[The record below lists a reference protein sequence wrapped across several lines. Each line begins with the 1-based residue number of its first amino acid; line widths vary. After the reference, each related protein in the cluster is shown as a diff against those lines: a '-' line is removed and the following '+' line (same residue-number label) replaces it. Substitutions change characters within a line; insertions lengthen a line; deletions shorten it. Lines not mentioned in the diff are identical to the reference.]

1 MPRKITSSLVA
12 LASILPFALPAHAL
26 EADRSKEP
34 APIGSTQATAEPTP
48 PSTPEPA
55 PHDAFATEL
64 AGGRIMRGASVHRAL
79 HFTFDD
85 GPSEHT
91 TRLLD
96 TLEARHVHATF
107 FLVARQLEHDR
118 GARIAR
124 DIMHRG
130 HTIGLHTYRHDD
142 ITTLDTA
149 ALRADFD
156 RSERVFDEVF
166 EARPW
171 LVRPPYGRHDDHVD
185 IEIAARGYTEVL
197 WNITAEDGRAQSAEA
212 ILEIFQ
218 HSLDRQDRMP
228 GGAGGIVVLHD
239 THPWVVDAMPLIL
252 DEIDARNC
260 EALTA
265 DEELWDMQ
273 DDLSSWFQA
282 RGRAAANRSASRMT
296 MEEDVF
302 EARQASLRA
311 RYETLCAAR
320 ESALSE
326 SQTP

>member
-1 MPRKITSSLVA
+1 
-12 LASILPFALPAHAL
+12 
-26 EADRSKEP
+26 
-34 APIGSTQATAEPTP
+34 
-48 PSTPEPA
+48 
-55 PHDAFATEL
+55 
-64 AGGRIMRGASVHRAL
+64 MRGASVHRAL

-107 FLVARQLEHDR
+107 FLVARQLERER
-118 GARIAR
+118 GARSAR
-124 DIMHRG
+124 DIMLRG

-142 ITTLDTA
+142 LTTLDAA

-171 LVRPPYGRHDDHVD
+171 LVRPPYGRHDERID
-185 IEIAARGYTEVL
+185 IEFASRGYTEVL
-197 WNITAEDGRAQSAEA
+197 WNITAEDGRAQSAQA
-212 ILEIFQ
+212 ILELFQ

-228 GGAGGIVVLHD
+228 GGPGGIVVLHD
-239 THPWVVDAMPLIL
+239 SHPWVVDAMPLLL

-260 EALTA
+260 EALA
-265 DEELWDMQ
+265 EDEELWDVQ
-273 DDLSSWFQA
+273 DDLTPWFQA
-282 RGRAAANRSASRMT
+282 RGRAAATRSASRMT
-296 MEEDVF
+296 MDQDVF
-302 EARQASLRA
+302 EARQASLHAHYEALCTA
-311 RYETLCAAR
+311 RGSTPGPV
-320 ESALSE
+320 SE

>member
-1 MPRKITSSLVA
+1 M
-12 LASILPFALPAHAL
+12 
-26 EADRSKEP
+26 
-34 APIGSTQATAEPTP
+34 
-48 PSTPEPA
+48 
-55 PHDAFATEL
+55 
-64 AGGRIMRGASVHRAL
+64 
-79 HFTFDD
+79 
-85 GPSEHT
+85 
-91 TRLLD
+91 
-96 TLEARHVHATF
+96 HATF

-197 WNITAEDGRAQSAEA
+197 WNITAEDSATHNA
-212 ILEIFQ
+212 DGILELFQ

-239 THPWVVDAMPLIL
+239 SHPWVVDAMRSSSTRSMHVT
-252 DEIDARNC
+252 ARPSRQ
-260 EALTA
+260 TK
-265 DEELWDMQ
+265 
-273 DDLSSWFQA
+273 SS
-282 RGRAAANRSASRMT
+282 GICRMI
-296 MEEDVF
+296 
-302 EARQASLRA
+302 
-311 RYETLCAAR
+311 
-320 ESALSE
+320 
-326 SQTP
+326 

>member
-1 MPRKITSSLVA
+1 MPRIASSLLA
-12 LASILPFALPAHAL
+12 LASILPLTLPAHAL
-26 EADRSKEP
+26 DAARTKEP
-34 APIGSTQATAEPTP
+34 ATPT
-48 PSTPEPA
+48 SQVTEVSPEPPVAPEVA
-55 PHDAFATEL
+55 PHDAFATAL
-64 AGGRIMRGASVHRAL
+64 GGGRIIRGASVHRAL

-91 TRLLD
+91 ARLLE

-124 DIMHRG
+124 DIMRRG

-142 ITTLDTA
+142 ITTLDDA

-156 RSERVFDEVF
+156 RSERVFEEVF

-185 IEIAARGYTEVL
+185 IEIASRGYTEVL
-197 WNITAEDGRAQSAEA
+197 WNITAEDGRARTAEDVLA
-212 ILEIFQ
+212 LFQ

-239 THPWVVDAMPLIL
+239 THPWVVDAMPLLL
-252 DEIDARNC
+252 DEVDARNC
-260 EALTA
+260 EALEA
-265 DEELWDMQ
+265 SEELWDLQ
-273 DDLSSWFQA
+273 DDLSPWFQA
-282 RGRAAANRSASRMT
+282 RGRAGANRSASRMT

-302 EARQASLRA
+302 EARQATLRA
-311 RYETLCAAR
+311 HYEGVCV
-320 ESALSE
+320 SE
-326 SQTP
+326 SQTL